1 LSALLLVTSGSSS
14 TSGSFE
20 LSSLGSDEWLGVRA
34 GNTWSAVVGEVSFS
48 LSLLSGSLK
57 EDGVLSL
64 GVLESELIESDD
76 FTTSGSNSLSSGL
89 GDSESANSELGDLK
103 ESDVVGDG
111 TNNNSSLVLSAISL
125 HLSDESSKRKWG
137 SVDAGHKQSLE
148 DDLVEGG
155 IGSSGQEAV
164 SFDEEAEVDILGD
177 RGASVRSSLV
187 LAFVMSKI
195 NAHGDG
201 LGIRLSVC

>member
-1 LSALLLVTSGSSS
+1 MWDPG
-14 TSGSFE
+14 
-20 LSSLGSDEWLGVRA
+20 
-34 GNTWSAVVGEVSFS
+34 
-48 LSLLSGSLK
+48 
-57 EDGVLSL
+57 
-64 GVLESELIESDD
+64 
-76 FTTSGSNSLSSGL
+76 
-89 GDSESANSELGDLK
+89 
-103 ESDVVGDG
+103 
-111 TNNNSSLVLSAISL
+111 LVLSAISL

-137 SVDAGHKQSLE
+137 SVDSRHKQSLE

-164 SFDEEAEVDILGD
+164 GLDEETEVDILGD

-201 LGIRLSVC
+201 LGIRLSV